1 MTIAEY
7 YRDMGYSV
15 AVMADSTSRWAEALR
30 ELASRLGDMPAEE
43 GFPPYLAT
51 RLAEFYE
58 RAGLVETL
66 SGSDG
71 DITIIGA
78 VSPPGGDFS
87 EPVTQHTSRFVR
99 CFWALDKTL
108 ADARHYPSI
117 SWIDSYTEYLADI
130 ENWWKTL
137 DARWLDIRNEAMN
150 ILLEDHRLEQVVKL
164 VGSDALPPAQQ
175 YILFCA
181 ETIKNAFLQQNSFDP
196 EDKFCSPEK
205 QIRILTG
212 LLALYRR
219 GLELV
224 QQGVSVKQIAALDAV
239 SGLVRLKSEIPNR
252 DLSGID
258 AHLQRLD
265 KSLAALAA
273 AASGG

>member
-1 MTIAEY
+1 
-7 YRDMGYSV
+7 
-15 AVMADSTSRWAEALR
+15 
-30 ELASRLGDMPAEE
+30 MPAEE

-239 SGLVRLKSEIPNR
+239 SGLVRLKSEIPHR

>member
-1 MTIAEY
+1 
-7 YRDMGYSV
+7 
-15 AVMADSTSRWAEALR
+15 
-30 ELASRLGDMPAEE
+30 
-43 GFPPYLAT
+43 
-51 RLAEFYE
+51 
-58 RAGLVETL
+58 
-66 SGSDG
+66 
-71 DITIIGA
+71 
-78 VSPPGGDFS
+78 
-87 EPVTQHTSRFVR
+87 
-99 CFWALDKTL
+99 
-108 ADARHYPSI
+108 
-117 SWIDSYTEYLADI
+117 
-130 ENWWKTL
+130 
-137 DARWLDIRNEAMN
+137 MN